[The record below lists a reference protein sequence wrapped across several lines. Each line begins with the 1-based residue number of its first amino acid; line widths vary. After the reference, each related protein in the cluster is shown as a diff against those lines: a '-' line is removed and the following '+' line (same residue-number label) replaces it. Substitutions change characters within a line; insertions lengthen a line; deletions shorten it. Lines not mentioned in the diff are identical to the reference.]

1 MDFFPP
7 HPGPLPQVGE
17 GINGFGD
24 WGGFYDFFSDNIWG
38 EALLK
43 VGTSAGSVALNTYI
57 AGELGGGPGRSAS
70 GGQVF
75 YAPYNALP
83 GVAPAVTPSTAPFAA
98 PAGMGSD
105 ASTWFEPAGKDYT
118 PWIVAGAGALL
129 LLAVLS

>member
-1 MDFFPP
+1 MDFEPA
-7 HPGPLPQVGE
+7 VE
-17 GINGFGD
+17 GFGD
-24 WGGFYDFFSDNIWG
+24 WAGFYDFFSSNVWG

-43 VGTSAGSVALNTYI
+43 VGTSAGSTALNTFI
-57 AGELGGGPGRSAS
+57 AGELGPGKTAA

-75 YAPYNALP
+75 YAPYNTLP
-83 GVAPAVTPSTAPFAA
+83 GLTAPAVAPSAPGAPFA

-105 ASTWFEPAGKDYT
+105 ASTWFAPAGTDYT